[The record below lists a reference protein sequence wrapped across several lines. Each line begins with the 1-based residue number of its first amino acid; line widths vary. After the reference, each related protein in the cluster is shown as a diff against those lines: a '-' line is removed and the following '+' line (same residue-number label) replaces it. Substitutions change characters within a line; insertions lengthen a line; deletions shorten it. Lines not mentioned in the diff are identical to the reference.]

1 MARLWPTKH
10 CIINHSLPDKDLRP
24 RAVALRHAG
33 NKSAW
38 HEAISRCRAHHAT
51 AKAHPTDVLF
61 ETLVQYFAHGLS
73 TSGVEQAFSKGAWVW
88 GSRRQSASP
97 DREELTLKVALD
109 IPNNDKDT
117 VFRAARRVWAAVL
130 GVHRTRARSRIDK
143 GVKKSASAAASAG
156 TAASAVASEKAFIRK
171 RRRSAL
177 QSIAHAVVP
186 AEAAPPTSD
195 RGAGGRSSV
204 PKKEIQE
211 PGGAGPL

>member
-1 MARLWPTKH
+1 M
-10 CIINHSLPDKDLRP
+10 
-24 RAVALRHAG
+24 
-33 NKSAW
+33 
-38 HEAISRCRAHHAT
+38 
-51 AKAHPTDVLF
+51 
-61 ETLVQYFAHGLS
+61 
-73 TSGVEQAFSKGAWVW
+73 EQAFSKGAWVW

-97 DREELTLKVALD
+97 DREELTLKVALY

-177 QSIAHAVVP
+177 QSIAHAVAP
-186 AEAAPPTSD
+186 AAAAPPTSD
-195 RGAGGRSSV
+195 RGAGG
-204 PKKEIQE
+204 
-211 PGGAGPL
+211 